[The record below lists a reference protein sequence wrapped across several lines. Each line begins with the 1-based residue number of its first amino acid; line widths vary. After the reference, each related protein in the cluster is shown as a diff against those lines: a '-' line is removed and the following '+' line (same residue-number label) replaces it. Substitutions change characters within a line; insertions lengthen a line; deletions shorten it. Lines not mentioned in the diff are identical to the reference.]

1 MTDKELSYLRDL
13 HAGLALVGLLIQHP
27 KGVDPQRITELSYML
42 ADAMQIARTAEP
54 LAGIVSAKPKRKSN
68 EQN

>member
-42 ADAMQIARTAEP
+42 ADAMQIARTAESP
-54 LAGIVSAKPKRKSN
+54 AGIVSVKSKRKSN